1 MSKPLSSKVTTRHD
15 IDKHGWDWYMYNI
28 YLYNIYI
35 FVDIDIQSIPSIRIH
50 SENSQGTGEGP
61 GVYRRHQGTVDQNPK
76 LVGLYTVYL

>member
-1 MSKPLSSKVTTRHD
+1 MVFSKKA
-15 IDKHGWDWYMYNI
+15 I
-28 YLYNIYI
+28 YWMVFGPPGYIYI
-35 FVDIDIQSIPSIRIH
+35 FVHIDIQSIPSIRIH